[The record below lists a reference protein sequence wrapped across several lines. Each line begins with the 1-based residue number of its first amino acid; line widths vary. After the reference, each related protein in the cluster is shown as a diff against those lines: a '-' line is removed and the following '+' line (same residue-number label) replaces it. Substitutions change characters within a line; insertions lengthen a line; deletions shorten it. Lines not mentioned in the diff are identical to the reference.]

1 MLKSLKLHNFKTFLN
16 CEVQLSR
23 RHLLLGKN
31 SSGKTNF
38 ASALQL
44 LARTSGMTLDQA
56 VSVIPGGVAE
66 ISNWGT
72 TSEEVELSCTCE
84 LDFEGD
90 LCEFVYQLSLLQ
102 SSPTFSDKERPGL
115 QVRKERLSVTCAG
128 FDNVVLLENDGREAL
143 LTHEQQV
150 TESESPHR
158 PRTLAPKNATMLSKL
173 YELGSNRR
181 AILFRNYL
189 SSWCYY
195 SLSPHAMRYGP
206 VQATQAAV
214 VLEPLGQELSDVIYH
229 LKNQNERRYRRL
241 IEHAKIVEPA
251 LEMINFGTS
260 PDQRPLPFLELS
272 GKRQASWTGLSDGAL
287 RTLALGYIIERASAV
302 SPPEWPTSS
311 LAIIEEPENGLFPG
325 QLRQIFD
332 LFEEW
337 APTSQ
342 FIFTSHSPY
351 FIDMFDNK
359 RDCVTI
365 FRKTGD
371 RSEASSPKEAGNG
384 QAEER
389 FSLSTEY
396 ASDLFS

>member
-1 MLKSLKLHNFKTFLN
+1 MLKSFKLHNFKTFLN

-38 ASALQL
+38 ASALQF
-44 LARTSGMTLDQA
+44 LAGTCGTTLDQA
-56 VSVIPGGVAE
+56 ASFIPGGVAE

-143 LTHEQQV
+143 LTHERQV

-173 YELGSNRR
+173 FELETNRR

-189 SSWCYY
+189 GGWCYF
-195 SLSPHAMRYGP
+195 SLSPYAMRHGP
-206 VQATQAAV
+206 APATPTAV
-214 VLEPLGQELSDVIYH
+214 VLGSLGHELSDVIFH
-229 LKNQNERRYRRL
+229 LKNRDERRYRRL
-241 IEHAKIVEPA
+241 IKHAQIVEPA
-251 LEMINFGTS
+251 LEAINFYVS
-260 PDQRPLPFLELS
+260 PDQRPLPAVELS
-272 GKRQASWTGLSDGAL
+272 GKSQASWTGLSDGAL
-287 RTLALGYIIERASAV
+287 RTLALAYIIERASAF
-302 SPPEWPTSS
+302 SPPNWPTSS
-311 LAIIEEPENGLFPG
+311 LTIIEEPENGLFPG

-371 RSEASSPKEAGNG
+371 RSEVSSPSEAANG
-384 QAEER
+384 PGDER

-396 ASDLFS
+396 ASDLF